1 MSFNIYLKMVTS
13 LTPVR
18 DNTHDACTKR
28 AQNVHKAHIVTEG
41 GAHAPTPRAL
51 HNGNSAQQK
60 AQRRTHKNMKMTRRA
75 KIIVKVPKV
84 GENEHLPGDKVGCEQ
99 QALRGATYG
108 DLKGPTG
115 SNAGV
120 FEVRDAL

>member
-1 MSFNIYLKMVTS
+1 
-13 LTPVR
+13 
-18 DNTHDACTKR
+18 
-28 AQNVHKAHIVTEG
+28 
-41 GAHAPTPRAL
+41 
-51 HNGNSAQQK
+51 
-60 AQRRTHKNMKMTRRA
+60 MKMTRRA

-84 GENEHLPGDKVGCEQ
+84 GENEHLPGDKVGREQ

-120 FEVRDAL
+120 LEVRDAL